1 MPANLAAPTADVIA
15 EVPGR
20 WARTATTTADSRT
33 LKNGRDS
40 RAPTKG
46 SP

>member
-1 MPANLAAPTADVIA
+1 MPADLATRTADVIA
-15 EVPGR
+15 EVLRPGR
-20 WARTATTTADSRT
+20 TLSTSADSRN

-40 RAPTKG
+40 RGRTKG